1 MYEAARALAADG
13 DLTAPMYA
21 EATASL
27 GRGAV
32 VELVTLVGYYTA
44 LALQLRVFRVGVPE
58 GETAPSWDA
67 GAS

>member
-1 MYEAARALAADG
+1 
-13 DLTAPMYA
+13 MYA

-44 LALQLRVFRVGVPE
+44 LAMQLRVFRVGVPE